1 MIRSSHP
8 LCNME
13 VTLLKALYYPHTD
26 IGNEV
31 IVKNALLLWDQV
43 ETIIPSAMWRPEMGS
58 HNRNRPAPPRWFSE
72 AAEIVVAR
80 RVPDTAEQQSAHE
93 TLSRM
98 VSDGVLHS
106 LIGKGPVPWRS
117 QEYLIYPEKFLDRTW
132 DLLRHAGIANW
143 VREESDY
150 GVPAAVGLLMMS
162 VLADVCAG
170 SQLQKITDLTQAY
183 SWLAQQRASLLGSQY
198 VTNLDV
204 SQIAPDQD
212 RLAMISP
219 EVLDARKI
227 PIKKLIALRRREAK
241 DSGSDLRAMRRRF
254 AKAIHDH
261 VERIGKEA
269 RTGNDVK
276 ELSRQFR
283 DELKTDL
290 HDLKKELQLTSL
302 KTLFS
307 KEVGVSVL
315 LVGGSLVSPV
325 AGLTGLATN
334 IGGLGVIPLLKAEV
348 EHRAARREILRKH
361 TMSWLYLAAKGPIS
375 ML

>member
-1 MIRSSHP
+1 M
-8 LCNME
+8 
-13 VTLLKALYYPHTD
+13 LKALYYPHTD
-26 IGNEV
+26 IGSEV
-31 IVKNALLLWDQV
+31 IIKNALLLWDQV
-43 ETIIPSAMWRPEMGS
+43 ETIIPSRTWRPEMGS
-58 HNRNRPAPPRWFSE
+58 HNRNRQAAPAWFPE

-80 RVPDTAEQQSAHE
+80 RVPDAKEQGLAHE

-98 VSDGVLHS
+98 VSDGVLQS
-106 LIGKGPVPWRS
+106 LLGKGPVPWPS

-132 DLLRHAGIANW
+132 DLLCRHGIANW
-143 VREESDY
+143 IREESDY

-183 SWLAQQRASLLGSQY
+183 AWLARQRASLLGSQY
-198 VTNLDV
+198 VTDLDV

-227 PIKKLIALRRREAK
+227 PIEKLIALRRREAK

-261 VERIGKEA
+261 IERIGKEA

-307 KEVGVSVL
+307 RKVCVSVL

-334 IGGLGVIPLLKAEV
+334 VGGLGVIPLLKAEV
-348 EHRAARREILRKH
+348 EHRAARREVLRRH
-361 TMSWLYLAAKGPIS
+361 TMSWLYVASKGPIS
-375 ML
+375 MV